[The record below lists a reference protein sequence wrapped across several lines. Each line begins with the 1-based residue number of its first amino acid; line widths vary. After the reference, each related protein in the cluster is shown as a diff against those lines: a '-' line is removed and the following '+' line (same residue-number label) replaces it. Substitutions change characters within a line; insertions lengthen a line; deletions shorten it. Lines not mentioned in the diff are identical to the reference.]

1 MSVFGRHRGGTRA
14 GAQND
19 VPPEAS
25 GAKPAKLGECA
36 AAIRARQRSLA
47 VRRGYASLGI
57 RAAVVA
63 LAAVLLFS
71 CMLLVSQVQGND
83 MFPAVKDGDVV
94 LGYRLQ
100 ATYQS
105 GDVVVY
111 DEGGQ
116 ERIGRVVAISGDVV
130 SLGESGSVQV
140 NGTTL
145 DAEVVYPTYAK
156 DAVTYPYQ
164 VPENSVFVL
173 GDMRTQATDSRDFGA
188 IAASDV
194 KAKVITILRRRG
206 V

>member
-1 MSVFGRHRGGTRA
+1 MSVFDRRRGGRRA
-14 GAQND
+14 GAQRA
-19 VPPEAS
+19 VSEAP

-47 VRRGYASLGI
+47 VRRGYASLGV

-63 LAAVLLFS
+63 VAAVLLFS

-94 LGYRLQ
+94 LGFRLQ
-100 ATYQS
+100 AAYQS

-111 DEGGQ
+111 ATGGK
-116 ERIGRVVAISGDVV
+116 ERIGRVVATSGDVV

-145 DAEVVYPTYAK
+145 GAEVVYPTYAK

>member
-1 MSVFGRHRGGTRA
+1 MSVFGRRRGGTRA
-14 GAQND
+14 GAQSTA
-19 VPPEAS
+19 PPEAP
-25 GAKPAKLGECA
+25 GVKPAKLGACA

-47 VRRGYASLGI
+47 VRRGYASLGV

-63 LAAVLLFS
+63 IAAVLLFS

-100 ATYQS
+100 TAYQS

-111 DEGGQ
+111 AVGGQ
-116 ERIGRVVAISGDVV
+116 ERIGRVVATSGDVV

-164 VPENSVFVL
+164 VPESSVFVL